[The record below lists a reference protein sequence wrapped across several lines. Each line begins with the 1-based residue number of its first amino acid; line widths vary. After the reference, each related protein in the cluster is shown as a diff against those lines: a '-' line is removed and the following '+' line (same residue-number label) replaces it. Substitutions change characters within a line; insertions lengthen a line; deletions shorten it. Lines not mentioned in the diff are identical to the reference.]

1 LEDPKGVEFPEKE
14 KKGVEFPEKEKEP
27 DFIAK
32 PLARL
37 FVDRGLSD

>member
-1 LEDPKGVEFPEKE
+1 LEDPKGVEFQ
-14 KKGVEFPEKEKEP
+14 EKEKEP